1 MSLGNLDEIFTMVI
15 FTMINTAKQ
24 EQRRMGNMLENFIDY
39 NPVNNMYKI
48 QRIYILSNVREFNKG
63 RKEVLIAFEE
73 NMLLLPRPY
82 VFVKNE
88 WK

>member
-1 MSLGNLDEIFTMVI
+1 MVI

-39 NPVNNMYKI
+39 SPVNNMYKI

>member
-1 MSLGNLDEIFTMVI
+1 
-15 FTMINTAKQ
+15 MINTAKQ
-24 EQRRMGNMLENFIDY
+24 EQRRMGNMLENFVDY

>member
-1 MSLGNLDEIFTMVI
+1 MVI

-63 RKEVLIAFEE
+63 RKAVLIAFEE

>member
-1 MSLGNLDEIFTMVI
+1 MVI

-24 EQRRMGNMLENFIDY
+24 EQRRMGNMLENFVDY

>member
-1 MSLGNLDEIFTMVI
+1 
-15 FTMINTAKQ
+15 MINTAKQ

-39 NPVNNMYKI
+39 SPVNNMYKI

>member
-1 MSLGNLDEIFTMVI
+1 MVI

-63 RKEVLIAFEE
+63 RKEVPIAFEE

>member
-1 MSLGNLDEIFTMVI
+1 
-15 FTMINTAKQ
+15 MINTAKQ

-63 RKEVLIAFEE
+63 SKEVLIAFEE

>member
-1 MSLGNLDEIFTMVI
+1 
-15 FTMINTAKQ
+15 MINTAKQ

>member
-1 MSLGNLDEIFTMVI
+1 MVI